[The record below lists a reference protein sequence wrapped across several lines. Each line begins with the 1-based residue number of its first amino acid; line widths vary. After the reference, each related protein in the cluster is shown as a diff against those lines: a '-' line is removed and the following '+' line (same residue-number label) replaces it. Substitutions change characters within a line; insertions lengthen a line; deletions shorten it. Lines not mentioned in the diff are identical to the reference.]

1 MCVWNVHVCILP
13 ALLVVTVYMLEWK
26 WKHTQNN
33 FSKLIFFAKGGLIIY
48 VPGVT
53 FHEGGGQLYFG
64 II

>member
-1 MCVWNVHVCILP
+1 MHTARP
-13 ALLVVTVYMLEWK
+13 ARSDMTVYMLEWK

-33 FSKLIFFAKGGLIIY
+33 FSKLIFFATGGLIIY

-53 FHEGGGQLYFG
+53 FHEGGQLYFG